1 MNDTQTF
8 LSVVLVPAIGSLFL
22 YLYKSK
28 CASVN
33 LCFGCV
39 NVVRD
44 VRGEEA
50 TDQLQTN
57 NTTNNLEISA
67 SV

>member
-28 CASVN
+28 CASVQ
-33 LCFGCV
+33 LCFGCI
-39 NVVRD
+39 NVAREVYR
-44 VRGEEA
+44 EEGIKM
-50 TDQLQTN
+50 N
-57 NTTNNLEISA
+57 NRTTNNLEISA